1 MSYIEYIVSPSS
13 DSYNVEK
20 KEMSRML
27 ATVSKQY
34 KGTTK
39 RFTRYFYQDLVY
51 ESGVNEVRVYRKTPP
66 TIETSTNNF
75 IKATMN
81 KEKLPYFM
89 FPSTMQIYDNMD
101 VTAITF
107 RVHTNIYINFET
119 QNYAQDKMIINKVF
133 VNYNVDARDDTD
145 TIANLIKRAQEMLI

>member
-66 TIETSTNNF
+66 TIETSINNF

-89 FPSTMQIYDNMD
+89 FPSTIQIYDNMD

-107 RVHTNIYINFET
+107 RVHIISLTSYIKIINF
-119 QNYAQDKMIINKVF
+119 V
-133 VNYNVDARDDTD
+133 D
-145 TIANLIKRAQEMLI
+145 TIQ